1 MSGTVDFGIITALPI
16 EREAVRRRLEGVVSR
31 QYDGDPHT
39 YYEGRLSIPESG
51 EVYRV
56 VLVMQLGMGNT
67 EAATAA
73 TTLVARWH
81 PGHVVMVGIAGG
93 VRGKVSTGDVVVG
106 ECSYYYEPAKQTG
119 SGEQWRGRQF
129 PCSRVLYGRSKAYD
143 AADWHEDL
151 KEKRPALGA
160 TSAQPSAH
168 FGPIA
173 AGEKVVAENRFLER
187 LQRECPQLLAV
198 AMEGAGV
205 ALAVSDSATPWIEI
219 RGISDYADE
228 TKGDDDWRE
237 YAADA
242 AAAFLFGLLRTKPVP
257 LASTPSST
265 AEGTGRPLLILCAQS
280 LRTIGSEEVLEAL
293 APEDKRRPREF
304 ISLDLT
310 DLVAERVVR
319 DPEEAARRLADP
331 AGRLMAALERRA
343 DADFAFMGLCHIPFA
358 MLAGH
363 LASDRQPVGLY
374 DYHPTVS
381 NTWVWPDDAS
391 APFPDISATG
401 TEALTS
407 SAREVILTVST
418 SYAVNGD
425 AARAVTLGGTPVI
438 DLTVASP
445 ERGLV
450 RSAAQV
456 SAYGRTF
463 RRVVDLIATRS
474 PRCQVIHVCYAGP
487 MALAFHVGQLI
498 SENIHP
504 PVVAWNYRQS
514 EGYEWGIH
522 LSAARR
528 RLPSLVRPPS
538 H

>member
-1 MSGTVDFGIITALPI
+1 MSSNVDFGIITALPI
-16 EREAVRRRLEGVVSR
+16 ERDAIRRRLEGVVPR

-39 YYEGRLSIPESG
+39 YYEGRLPIPESG
-51 EVYRV
+51 DAYRV

-73 TTLVARWH
+73 TMLVERWH
-81 PGHVVMVGIAGG
+81 PAHVAMVGIAGG
-93 VRGKVSTGDVVVG
+93 VRGKVNAGDVVVG

-119 SGEQWRGRQF
+119 SGEQRRGKQF
-129 PCSRVLYGRSKAYD
+129 QCNRVLYGRAKAYD
-143 AADWHEDL
+143 AADWHKDL
-151 KEKRPALGA
+151 REERPALGA

-173 AGEKVVAENRFLER
+173 AGENVVANKRFLER
-187 LQRECPQLLAV
+187 LQKECPQLLAV

-205 ALAVSDSATPWIEI
+205 ALAVSGSSTPWIEI

-228 TKGDDDWRE
+228 TKGDDNWRE

-257 LASTPSST
+257 LASAPSLT
-265 AEGTGRPLLILCAQS
+265 LEPAGRPLLVLCAQS
-280 LRTIGSEEVLEAL
+280 LRTIGPEEILEAL

-304 ISLDLT
+304 VSLDLT
-310 DLVAERVVR
+310 DLVAERVVT

-331 AGRLMAALERRA
+331 DDRLMAALARRA
-343 DADFAFMGLCHIPFA
+343 EVDFVFMGLCHIPFA

-374 DYHPTVS
+374 DYHPSVS
-381 NTWVWPDDAS
+381 NTWVWPDDTGAS
-391 APFPDISATG
+391 FPDLRDSG
-401 TEALTS
+401 TEALVPTTS
-407 SAREVILTVST
+407 EVILTVST
-418 SYAVNGD
+418 SYAVNGE
-425 AARAVTLGGTPVI
+425 AARAVTLTGTPVI
-438 DLTVASP
+438 NLTVASP

-456 SAYGRTF
+456 SAYGRTL
-463 RRVVDLIATRS
+463 RRVLDLVATRS
-474 PRCQVIHVCYAGP
+474 PKCQVIHVCYAGP
-487 MALAFHVGQLI
+487 MALAFHLGQLV

-504 PVVAWNYRQS
+504 RVVAWNYRQS
-514 EGYEWGIH
+514 EGYEWGID
-522 LSAARR
+522 LCAARR
-528 RLPSLVRPPS
+528 RQPSLVRPPS
-538 H
+538 R